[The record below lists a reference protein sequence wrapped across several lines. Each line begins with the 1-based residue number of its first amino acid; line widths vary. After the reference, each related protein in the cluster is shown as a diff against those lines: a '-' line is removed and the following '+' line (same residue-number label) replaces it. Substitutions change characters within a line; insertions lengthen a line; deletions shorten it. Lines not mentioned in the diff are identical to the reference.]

1 MGFSNWQAYAFR
13 EISFKLSNHSGE
25 FTMNNMSSKKSIISL
40 ALGSAF
46 AATLGTASVAS
57 AADNPFAAQSL
68 QKGFMVA
75 DSHYDDKGGYGDAGA
90 GYGDRK
96 DAYGDKK
103 DTYGGDKKYGEG
115 RCGMSMAD
123 TDNDGRV
130 SREEHA
136 RHAEMMFNKADTNR
150 DGYID
155 KDEASAMRKKYRG
168 HGHGSRSGDQ
178 YRGSGDQY
186 RGSGD
191 QYRGSGDQYRGD
203 RDGGVDVHRYREYGA
218 GEAVPRDLPHMR
230 PMGE

>member
-13 EISFKLSNHSGE
+13 ETSFKLSNHSGE
-25 FTMNNMSSKKSIISL
+25 YTMNNMPSKKSIISL

-75 DSHYDDKGGYGDAGA
+75 GSHYDDKGGYGDTG
-90 GYGDRK
+90 GG
-96 DAYGDKK
+96 YGDKK
-103 DTYGGDKKYGEG
+103 DAYGDKKYGEG

-136 RHAEMMFNKADTNR
+136 RHAEKMFDKADTNR

-186 RGSGD
+186 RG
-191 QYRGSGDQYRGD
+191 D
-203 RDGGVDVHRYREYGA
+203 RDGGADVHRYREYGA
-218 GEAVPRDLPHMR
+218 GETVPRDLPHMR

>member
-1 MGFSNWQAYAFR
+1 
-13 EISFKLSNHSGE
+13 
-25 FTMNNMSSKKSIISL
+25 MNNMPSKKSLISL

-57 AADNPFAAQSL
+57 ADDNPFAAQPL

-75 DSHYDDKGGYGDAGA
+75 GSNYDDKSGYGDTGG

-96 DAYGDKK
+96 DAY
-103 DTYGGDKKYGEG
+103 GDKKYGEG

-136 RHAEMMFNKADTNR
+136 RHAEKMFDKADTNR

-186 RGSGD
+186 RGD
-191 QYRGSGDQYRGD
+191 QYRGDQYRGD

-218 GEAVPRDLPHMR
+218 GETVPRDLPHMR

>member
-13 EISFKLSNHSGE
+13 ETSFKLSNHSGE
-25 FTMNNMSSKKSIISL
+25 YTMNNMPNKKSIISL

-75 DSHYDDKGGYGDAGA
+75 GNPYDDKGGYGDTGG

-96 DAYGDKK
+96 DAY
-103 DTYGGDKKYGEG
+103 GDKKYGEG

-136 RHAEMMFNKADTNR
+136 RHAEMMFNKTDTNK

-155 KDEASAMRKKYRG
+155 KDEASAMRKKYRD
-168 HGHGSRSGDQ
+168 HGHGSRPGDQ
-178 YRGSGDQY
+178 YG
-186 RGSGD
+186 
-191 QYRGSGDQYRGD
+191 GSGDQYRGD
-203 RDGGVDVHRYREYGA
+203 QYRGSRDGGADVHRYREYGA
-218 GEAVPRDLPHMR
+218 GETVPRDLPHMR

>member
-1 MGFSNWQAYAFR
+1 
-13 EISFKLSNHSGE
+13 
-25 FTMNNMSSKKSIISL
+25 MNNMPSKKSLISL

-75 DSHYDDKGGYGDAGA
+75 GSHYDDKGGYGDTG

-96 DAYGDKK
+96 DAYGGDRK
-103 DTYGGDKKYGEG
+103 DTYGGEKKYGEG

-136 RHAEMMFNKADTNR
+136 RHAEKMFDKMDANK

-168 HGHGSRSGDQ
+168 HGQGSRSGDQ
-178 YRGSGDQY
+178 YG
-186 RGSGD
+186 
-191 QYRGSGDQYRGD
+191 GSGDQYRGD
-203 RDGGVDVHRYREYGA
+203 QYRGNRDGGVDVHRYREYGA
-218 GEAVPRDLPHMR
+218 GETVPRDLPHMR

>member
-1 MGFSNWQAYAFR
+1 
-13 EISFKLSNHSGE
+13 
-25 FTMNNMSSKKSIISL
+25 MNSMPSKKSIISL

-75 DSHYDDKGGYGDAGA
+75 GHDDDKGGYGDSG
-90 GYGDRK
+90 G
-96 DAYGDKK
+96 YGDKK
-103 DTYGGDKKYGEG
+103 DAYGDKKYGEG

-130 SREEHA
+130 SRDEHA
-136 RHAEMMFNKADTNR
+136 RHAEKMFDKMDANR

-168 HGHGSRSGDQ
+168 HGQGQGYGDKNQYSSGDQ
-178 YRGSGDQY
+178 YR
-186 RGSGD
+186 
-191 QYRGSGDQYRGD
+191 
-203 RDGGVDVHRYREYGA
+203 DGGADVHRYREYGA
-218 GEAVPRDLPHMR
+218 GEKVPRDLEHMR

>member
-1 MGFSNWQAYAFR
+1 
-13 EISFKLSNHSGE
+13 
-25 FTMNNMSSKKSIISL
+25 MNNMPSKKSIISL

-68 QKGFMVA
+68 QKGFIVA
-75 DSHYDDKGGYGDAGA
+75 DNYDDKGGYGDTGS

-96 DAYGDKK
+96 DTYGGDKN
-103 DTYGGDKKYGEG
+103 YGGDKKYGEG

-136 RHAEMMFNKADTNR
+136 RHAEKMFDKADTNR

-178 YRGSGDQY
+178 YGGSGDQY
-186 RGSGD
+186 R
-191 QYRGSGDQYRGD
+191 GDQYRGD

-218 GEAVPRDLPHMR
+218 GEKVPRDLPHMR

>member
-1 MGFSNWQAYAFR
+1 
-13 EISFKLSNHSGE
+13 
-25 FTMNNMSSKKSIISL
+25 MNNMPSKKSIISL

-57 AADNPFAAQSL
+57 AADNPFAVQSL
-68 QKGFMVA
+68 QKGFMVVGQN
-75 DSHYDDKGGYGDAGA
+75 DDKGGYGATGEYGDRKDGYGDTG

-96 DAYGDKK
+96 DGYGATGGYGDKK
-103 DTYGGDKKYGEG
+103 DAYGGDKKYGEG

-136 RHAEMMFNKADTNR
+136 RHAEMMFNKMDANK

-168 HGHGSRSGDQ
+168 HGHGSRSD
-178 YRGSGDQY
+178 
-186 RGSGD
+186 D

-218 GEAVPRDLPHMR
+218 GETVPRDLPHMG

>member
-1 MGFSNWQAYAFR
+1 
-13 EISFKLSNHSGE
+13 
-25 FTMNNMSSKKSIISL
+25 MNNMPSKKSIISL

-75 DSHYDDKGGYGDAGA
+75 DSHYDDKGGYGGDTGG

-96 DAYGDKK
+96 DGYGDKKDGYGGDTGGGYGDRKDGYGGDKK

-136 RHAEMMFNKADTNR
+136 RHAEKMFDKADTNR

-178 YRGSGDQY
+178 YRGSGDQS
-186 RGSGD
+186 R
-191 QYRGSGDQYRGD
+191 GDQYRGD
-203 RDGGVDVHRYREYGA
+203 RDSGVDVHRYREYGA
-218 GEAVPRDLPHMR
+218 GETVPRDLPHMR

>member
-1 MGFSNWQAYAFR
+1 
-13 EISFKLSNHSGE
+13 
-25 FTMNNMSSKKSIISL
+25 MNNMPSKKSIISL

-68 QKGFMVA
+68 QKGFMVVGQN
-75 DSHYDDKGGYGDAGA
+75 DDKGGYGATG

-96 DAYGDKK
+96 DGYGDTGGYGDRKDGYGATGGYGDRK

-136 RHAEMMFNKADTNR
+136 RHAEKMFDKMDTNK

-168 HGHGSRSGDQ
+168 HDHGSRSGDQ
-178 YRGSGDQY
+178 YG
-186 RGSGD
+186 
-191 QYRGSGDQYRGD
+191 GSGDQYRGD
-203 RDGGVDVHRYREYGA
+203 QYRGNRDGGVDVHRYREYGA
-218 GEAVPRDLPHMR
+218 GETVPRDLPHMR